1 MPTLWIGLLPAL
13 LAAQPETPSL
23 REFLERRLEI
33 DEEEWKSIQRGA
45 PVVKLRR
52 GPDASETRLMGVVKI
67 QGSPAEFIERYRDIV
82 AFEKGTG
89 VLQIVRFSE
98 PPGVEDLASLT
109 VDADDIED
117 VKQCR
122 PGDCA
127 IKMSEDTMNAFRGI
141 NWDEADATEKAN
153 RLARRMIVDFLES
166 YRSGGNQALGL
177 FHDKRK
183 PLLVGQQFE
192 EMMKDPDLP
201 VYFPELFRFLLDYPA
216 SPLPG
221 SEEIFYWSKV
231 DFGLKPVIRL
241 NHVVIYQPDND
252 NTVKYTIASKM
263 LYTTHYFNTGVEL
276 KFLVQEP
283 DSGSSYYL
291 VIGNRSR
298 SDGLTGFTGAI
309 LGGQIR
315 GKARDG
321 LESYLRSVKSSIETA
336 RYASSVGGLAS
347 GTHHR
352 DMSRATAAKGS
363 ACTVWS
369 PTNVARRVHRDATS
383 R

>member
-1 MPTLWIGLLPAL
+1 MSPLWIFIFPAL
-13 LAAQPETPSL
+13 LATQPPTPSL
-23 REFLERRLEI
+23 REFLESRLEI
-33 DEEEWKSIQRGA
+33 GDKEWTALESGEPI
-45 PVVKLRR
+45 VKLRPGR
-52 GPDASETRLMGVVKI
+52 DDSETRILGVVRIK
-67 QGSPAEFIERYRDIV
+67 GSPEAFIERYRDIV

-89 VLQIVRFSE
+89 VLQIGRFSAS
-98 PPGVEDLASLT
+98 PRVEDLASLT
-109 VDADDIED
+109 VDADDIEA
-117 VKQCR
+117 VKECR

-127 IKMSEDTMNAFRGI
+127 VKMSDETMNAFRGLDW
-141 NWDEADATEKAN
+141 NDAEAIEEAN

-166 YRSGGNQALGL
+166 YRSGGNQALGVL
-177 FHDKRK
+177 HDKKK

-192 EMMKDPDLP
+192 AMMEDPDLP
-201 VYFPELFRFLLDYPA
+201 VYFPQLSRFLLDYPA

-241 NHVVIYQPDND
+241 NHVVIFRPENG
-252 NTVKYTIASKM
+252 TVKYTIASKM

-283 DSGSSYYL
+283 DSDGSYYL

-309 LGGQIR
+309 IGGQVR

-321 LESYLRSVKSSIETA
+321 LESYLRLVKSNLEKA
-336 RYASSVGGLAS
+336 R
-347 GTHHR
+347 
-352 DMSRATAAKGS
+352 
-363 ACTVWS
+363 
-369 PTNVARRVHRDATS
+369 
-383 R
+383 